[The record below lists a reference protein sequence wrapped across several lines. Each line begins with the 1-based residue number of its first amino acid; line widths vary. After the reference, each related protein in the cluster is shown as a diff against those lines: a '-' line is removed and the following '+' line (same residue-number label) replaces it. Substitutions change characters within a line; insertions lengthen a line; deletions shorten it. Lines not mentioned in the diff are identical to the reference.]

1 MQMPGA
7 GRDLP
12 MTNPFVASIP
22 IQNGALLYFIASRH
36 CDRGF
41 ISTTSRLL
49 RGSINIDHDKF
60 NSPNLEFKSDSY
72 FVSLSSLTDVQ
83 RMVHMDKNCV
93 EVTSTILRLT

>member
-12 MTNPFVASIP
+12 MTILSSRQYQFKMAPC
-22 IQNGALLYFIASRH
+22 FIASRH

-60 NSPNLEFKSDSY
+60 NSPNLEFKSDFN
-72 FVSLSSLTDVQ
+72 FVSSLTDVQ
-83 RMVHMDKNCV
+83 RMVYMDKNCV
-93 EVTSTILRLT
+93 EVT